1 MDKDNALVLGR
12 KNREKDADAYDRLN
26 MAEKNWHSIKYGY
39 FVLVSN
45 IEASPAD
52 MLDEYFGRTS
62 IETVFKTGKEYLELL
77 PLAKWNRI
85 TVLGKLLSDIIST
98 IVYLQLLK
106 SLKEKGMSVTKLL
119 GCTSSLMCMR
129 KKDGMIE
136 VETPNKGTK
145 AAYKNIG
152 IPIPSSFWLNNFCK
166 ELLWDK

>member
-1 MDKDNALVLGR
+1 M
-12 KNREKDADAYDRLN
+12 
-26 MAEKNWHSIKYGY
+26 
-39 FVLVSN
+39 LVSN
-45 IEASPAD
+45 IEASPAKMFD
-52 MLDEYFGRTS
+52 GYFGRTS
-62 IETVFKTGKEYLELL
+62 I
-77 PLAKWNRI
+77 
-85 TVLGKLLSDIIST
+85 DIIST

-152 IPIPSSFWLNNFCK
+152 IPIHSSFLLNIRLLRLQPMTCGQIQNHLFVAGMCIITITES
-166 ELLWDK
+166 ELWAVIDYPLMLALYYETICN